1 MGNGVMITDFTI
13 ERERLFAIFNRII
26 LFSLVVLILVL
37 PVAHTAAIR
46 AMAIIIPTI
55 LWITKMVIER
65 RPLFIRT
72 PLDIPILLFLLTA
85 VISIL
90 TAVDPRYTV
99 KVIKSD
105 LLEPVLLFY
114 LVVNNIKREDQA
126 KTLFLFL
133 CIGGAVMTV
142 YGIYDFFIKGGSLV
156 DHNPFRATSLHTDFQ
171 YFGTYLILVF
181 PFLILGI
188 FSFNAWGY
196 RLPLILL
203 TLLSIFATYITHTR
217 AAWVAVFA
225 EFTFL
230 IFLLIRR
237 KWIPVAIITIIVFLA
252 ISLIPKKTLYREEG
266 KVLVSSDITKVETST
281 AKRLVTWQ
289 FSLKEIAKN
298 PFNGIGFG
306 RDSFYKKYPENSE
319 ALGHTHNA
327 FIDLAFQTGIQGL
340 IAFLLIIYF
349 LLKTHWVRYREGKG
363 DFISFLSVAT
373 MTMIIGY
380 LTRNLFDSFL
390 LDDPLLMFW
399 LLNGVVVG
407 LKIHSFK
414 D

>member
-1 MGNGVMITDFTI
+1 MGG
-13 ERERLFAIFNRII
+13 ERPFAIFDRII
-26 LFSLVVLILVL
+26 LFSLAILILVL

-46 AMAIIIPTI
+46 ATAIIIPII
-55 LWITKMVIER
+55 LWITKMVIEK
-65 RPLFIRT
+65 RPLFIKT
-72 PLDIPILLFLLTA
+72 PLDVPILLFLLTA

-90 TAVDPRYTV
+90 TAVDPRYTI

-105 LLEPVLLFY
+105 LLEPFLLFY
-114 LVVNNIKREDQA
+114 LVLNNIKREDQA

-133 CIGGAVMTV
+133 CIGAGVMTV
-142 YGIYDFFIKGGSLV
+142 YGIYDFFMKGGSLI
-156 DHNPFRATSLHTDFQ
+156 DHNPFRAISLHTDFQ
-171 YFGTYLILVF
+171 YFGTYLIIVF
-181 PFLILGI
+181 PFLMLGVLY
-188 FSFNAWGY
+188 FKRWY
-196 RLPLILL
+196 QPLLVLL
-203 TLLSIFATYITHTR
+203 TLLVAFSIYITHTR

-225 EFTFL
+225 EL
-230 IFLLIRR
+230 IFLMSLLIRR
-237 KWIPVAIITIIVFLA
+237 KWIPVTIIAIILFLA

-266 KVLVSSDITKVETST
+266 KVLVSSDITRIETST

-306 RDSFYKKYPENSE
+306 RDSFYKKYPENPG
-319 ALGHTHNA
+319 ALGHNHNA
-327 FIDLAFQTGIQGL
+327 FIDLTLQTGIQGL
-340 IAFLLIIYF
+340 MAFLLIIYC
-349 LLKTHWVRYREGKG
+349 LMKTHWVKHSEGKG
-363 DFISFLSVAT
+363 DFTSFLSVAT

-407 LKIHSFK
+407 LKIHSLK
-414 D
+414 KW

>member
-1 MGNGVMITDFTI
+1 MIADFTI
-13 ERERLFAIFNRII
+13 ERERPFAIFDRII
-26 LFSLVVLILVL
+26 LFSLAVLILVL

-46 AMAIIIPTI
+46 ATAIIIPTI

-65 RPLFIRT
+65 RPLFIKT
-72 PLDIPILLFLLTA
+72 PLDLPILLFLLTA

-90 TAVDPRYTV
+90 TAVDPRYTI

-105 LLEPVLLFY
+105 LLEPILLFY
-114 LVVNNIKREDQA
+114 LVLNNIKREDQA

-133 CIGGAVMTV
+133 CIGAGVMTV
-142 YGIYDFFIKGGSLV
+142 YGIYDFFMKGGSLI

-171 YFGTYLILVF
+171 YFGTYLIIIF
-181 PFLILGI
+181 PFLMLGVLY
-188 FSFNAWGY
+188 FNRWISQS
-196 RLPLILL
+196 LLVLLILL
-203 TLLSIFATYITHTR
+203 VAFSIYITHTR

-225 EFTFL
+225 EL
-230 IFLLIRR
+230 IFLMSLLIRR
-237 KWIPVAIITIIVFLA
+237 KWIPVIIIAIILFLA

-266 KVLVSSDITKVETST
+266 KVLVSSDITRIETST

-289 FSLKEIAKN
+289 FSLREIAKN

-306 RDSFYKKYPENSE
+306 RDSFYKKYPENPE
-319 ALGHTHNA
+319 ALGHNHNA
-327 FIDLAFQTGIQGL
+327 FIDLTLQTGIQGL
-340 IAFLLIIYF
+340 IAFLLIIYR
-349 LLKTHWVRYREGKG
+349 LMKTHWVKHSEGKG
-363 DFISFLSVAT
+363 DFTSFLSVAT

-407 LKIHSFK
+407 LKIHSLK
-414 D
+414 K